1 MAASNL
7 VAGANIV
14 AVEMHQESVTSSDVS
29 FALSITGNPL
39 TRPRL
44 AYVWLAGD
52 FVIYSSDN
60 TAVLEEASDVTGPW
74 TPAPS
79 MNTPTGFAPT
89 GGQRFYR
96 LRK

>member
-1 MAASNL
+1 
-7 VAGANIV
+7 V
-14 AVEMHQESVTSSDVS
+14 AVEMHQESLTSSDVS

-44 AYVWLAGD
+44 AFVRLVDD

-74 TPAPS
+74 TPAPNV
-79 MNTPTGFAPT
+79 NTPTGFVPVS
-89 GGQRFYR
+89 GQKFYR